1 MSFLSGIFKK
11 SANTALL
18 PSPLLVD
25 MHSHLIPGIDD
36 GVDDFEESVAIVK
49 GLKDI
54 GYKKLIT
61 TPHIMSDFYRNEP
74 EVILE
79 GRDKLRAI
87 LKEREID
94 IEIEAAAEYYLD
106 DHFENMLSKKNLL
119 TFGDNY
125 VLVETSYLNAP
136 SNFIELIFNAKIA
149 GYKPILAHPERYIF
163 LYDDFGK
170 YEELYGRDILFQLNL
185 ASLVGYYSKEAK
197 KIAENLLKNNMV
209 NFIGTDIHHI
219 RHLDSLIASTQTPA
233 FQAATGMKLLNNTLL

>member
-1 MSFLSGIFKK
+1 MGFLSGIFKK
-11 SANTALL
+11 NANSVLL

-49 GLKDI
+49 GLKGL

-87 LKEREID
+87 LKEKEID

-106 DHFENMLSKKNLL
+106 DHFEDMLAKKKLL

-170 YEELYGRDILFQLNL
+170 YEELYDRDILFQLNL

-209 NFIGTDIHHI
+209 NFIGTDVHHV
-219 RHLDSLIASTQTPA
+219 RHLDALIASTQTPA
-233 FQAATGMKLLNNTLL
+233 FQAAIDMKLLNNTLL